1 MSFPADSAPYY
12 LVGPLG
18 DVAALTA
25 IQPGAVIGGGSSDES
40 VKLVANAHRNYTNG
54 NRVRVVCWTGQSSG
68 AAGLASP
75 IYSTPS
81 LASVLAAA
89 FPASAGTGRD
99 WTVYADASDAD
110 VTVTVYDAGGAVLAA
125 AVLTAAA
132 GRDPTLTAPLT
143 PVAGAAYVEVEVNA
157 LGGGPDAELYALR
170 IYEVA
175 ATT

>member
-1 MSFPADSAPYY
+1 MSFPSDTAPYY

-25 IQPGAVIGGGSSDES
+25 IQPGAIIGGGSSDES
-40 VKLVANAHRNYTNG
+40 VKLVANAHRGWTNG

-68 AAGLASP
+68 VAGLASP

-81 LASVLAAA
+81 LAAQLAAA
-89 FPASAGTGRD
+89 FPASAGLGRD
-99 WTVYADASDAD
+99 WTVYADAADAD
-110 VTVTVYDAGGAVLAA
+110 VTVTVYDAGGAVLAS
-125 AVLTAAA
+125 AVLTAVA

-143 PVAGAAYVEVEVNA
+143 PVAGAAYVQVEVNA

-170 IYEVA
+170 IYEAAA
-175 ATT
+175 AT